1 MVGVQV
7 LRIHDPERQPASWSE
22 IIRPGQFVAFAA
34 PSDGTCVLFD
44 SLHEGR
50 AYCQAA
56 VLTSPELRYD
66 LFEADGRA
74 RPPLESYV
82 HPSRAAMLDAHPGAA
97 HRRRVIAWSLI
108 AAAVPLL
115 VFTARRISEIEAI
128 FPGVIGVNLLLAAGR
143 LLWLN
148 LGVRETERAR
158 RARLDKVDT
167 GRQSPA

>member
-7 LRIHDPERQPASWSE
+7 LRIHDPERRPASWAE

-50 AYCQAA
+50 VYCQAA
-56 VLTSPELRYD
+56 VLSSPKLRYD
-66 LFEADGRA
+66 LFDTDGRA
-74 RPPLESYV
+74 QPPLESYV
-82 HPSRAAMLDAHPGAA
+82 HPSRAAALDTHPGAA

-108 AAAVPLL
+108 AAALPLL
-115 VFTARRISEIEAI
+115 VFAARRISQIEAI
-128 FPGVIGVNLLLAAGR
+128 FPGVIGVNLLLGAGR

-148 LGVRETERAR
+148 LGVRESERAR
-158 RARLDKVDT
+158 QDRLNRIDT
-167 GRQSPA
+167 